1 LDDEF
6 GSAVAVSGPHLVIG
20 SWKDDTVG
28 VDAGDARVYD
38 LSSASASTPVSSLT
52 RPNPY
57 EEDFFGASLAISGTR
72 IVVGA
77 PGADTA
83 ADDGGAAYV
92 YELNSATSTVPA
104 DVLETGEERASD
116 ALGTAVAI
124 DGTNV
129 MVGAPLHDGTTHDR
143 GAAYWFDPDPPSPEM
158 QVEQPPGNGLLGG
171 AASIHFGNAP
181 VGSVGSSQTVVVR
194 NIGTSILQIEEVSIT
209 GGASGD
215 FSVDSPTLPLSLGV
229 DATIFLQVAFAPGS
243 TGTRVST
250 LRIVSNT
257 GAGSPFDIT
266 LTGQGLS
273 AADDTDGDGLN
284 DVVELQMESMGFD
297 WQVNDEELVAT
308 LQWGANAEGL
318 YAAQQLQ
325 TMNPGTPL
333 IGKNPVTGDFKVT
346 VAVKKSVDLMN
357 FSLFPLSPPQAAVNL
372 QGGLD
377 IRFIPTDPKAF
388 FRFEPR

>member
-1 LDDEF
+1 
-6 GSAVAVSGPHLVIG
+6 
-20 SWKDDTVG
+20 
-28 VDAGDARVYD
+28 
-38 LSSASASTPVSSLT
+38 
-52 RPNPY
+52 
-57 EEDFFGASLAISGTR
+57 
-72 IVVGA
+72 
-77 PGADTA
+77 
-83 ADDGGAAYV
+83 
-92 YELNSATSTVPA
+92 
-104 DVLETGEERASD
+104 
-116 ALGTAVAI
+116 
-124 DGTNV
+124 
-129 MVGAPLHDGTTHDR
+129 
-143 GAAYWFDPDPPSPEM
+143 
-158 QVEQPPGNGLLGG
+158 
-171 AASIHFGNAP
+171 
-181 VGSVGSSQTVVVR
+181 
-194 NIGTSILQIEEVSIT
+194 
-209 GGASGD
+209 
-215 FSVDSPTLPLSLGV
+215 
-229 DATIFLQVAFAPGS
+229 
-243 TGTRVST
+243 
-250 LRIVSNT
+250 
-257 GAGSPFDIT
+257 